1 MKVLSTDMQKHFS
14 LVGLLKDRLTMG
26 ATLSDDG
33 RDIQMVLNI
42 CLHLADISN
51 PARDI
56 SIAVP
61 WAKRIQEEFW
71 RQGDLMKEFCPSATI
86 APMNCRVYASST
98 PSHESSLQIGFT
110 LGLVK
115 PLFDL
120 VSVGVVVKHDM
131 YVMYVICMLCFSMCT
146 ANVESKSVFFSFLF
160 CRYILSTVSI

>member
-1 MKVLSTDMQKHFS
+1 MRGVIVNMILSTDMSCHMT
-14 LVGLLKDRLTMG
+14 LVGLLKNRLTTGG
-26 ATLSDDG
+26 ATLTDDG

-51 PARDI
+51 PARNI

-71 RQGDLMKEFCPSATI
+71 RQGDLMKEFDPSAMI
-86 APMNCRVYASST
+86 APMNDRVYASST
-98 PSHESSLQIGFT
+98 PSHESTLQIGFT

-120 VSVGVVVKHDM
+120 VCVVVLVLKHVCM
-131 YVMYVICMLCFSMCT
+131 YVCHVPAC
-146 ANVESKSVFFSFLF
+146 AH
-160 CRYILSTVSI
+160 